1 MNRDEVLDQIIEWW
15 MSRSKV
21 DNDSDTIRFNRDNT
35 RVTTIRLSQKMFI
48 DATALAKSKN
58 TTLNKLIEHLLFES
72 LGRSN
77 DYLKSSYNQDSLD
90 SSEEKDKD
98 NG

>member
-15 MSRSKV
+15 LSRSKV

-48 DATALAKSKN
+48 DATALAKSN
-58 TTLNKLIEHLLFES
+58 NQTLNKLIEHLLFEA
-72 LGRSN
+72 LGMSTE
-77 DYLKSSYNQDSLD
+77 YLKSSHQSLNLPEQD
-90 SSEEKDKD
+90 E
-98 NG
+98 

>member
-15 MSRSKV
+15 LSRSKV

-58 TTLNKLIEHLLFES
+58 TTLNKLIEHLLFEA
-72 LGRSN
+72 LGMS
-77 DYLKSSYNQDSLD
+77 DEYLKASNPSLD
-90 SSEEKDKD
+90 LPEQDE
-98 NG
+98 

>member
-21 DNDSDTIRFNRDNT
+21 DSDSDTIRFNRDNT

-48 DATALAKSKN
+48 DATALAKSN
-58 TTLNKLIEHLLFES
+58 NQTLNKLIEHLLFES
-72 LGRSN
+72 LGMSTE
-77 DYLKSSYNQDSLD
+77 YLKSSNQSLD
-90 SSEEKDKD
+90 LPGQEK
-98 NG
+98 

>member
-1 MNRDEVLDQIIEWW
+1 MTRDEILDQIVEWW
-15 MSRSKV
+15 LSRSKV

-48 DATALAKSKN
+48 DATALAKSNN

-72 LGRSN
+72 LGMSN
-77 DYLKSSYNQDSLD
+77 EYLKSTQSSQFLD
-90 SSEEKDKD
+90 LPEKEDE
-98 NG
+98 

>member
-1 MNRDEVLDQIIEWW
+1 MTRDEILDQIVEWW
-15 MSRSKV
+15 LSRSKV

-35 RVTTIRLSQKMFI
+35 RVTTIRLSQKMFT

-72 LGRSN
+72 LGMSN
-77 DYLKSSYNQDSLD
+77 EYLKSTQSSQFLD
-90 SSEEKDKD
+90 LPEKEDE
-98 NG
+98 

>member
-1 MNRDEVLDQIIEWW
+1 MNRDEVLDQIIQWW
-15 MSRSKV
+15 LSRSKV

-35 RVTTIRLSQKMFI
+35 RVTTIRLSQKMFT

-72 LGRSN
+72 LGRS
-77 DYLKSSYNQDSLD
+77 DEYLKSSHQSLD
-90 SSEEKDKD
+90 LPEREK
-98 NG
+98 

>member
-21 DNDSDTIRFNRDNT
+21 DSDSDTIRFNRDNT

-48 DATALAKSKN
+48 DATALAKSN
-58 TTLNKLIEHLLFES
+58 NQTLNKLIEHLLFEA
-72 LGRSN
+72 LGMSTE
-77 DYLKSSYNQDSLD
+77 YLKSSNQSLD
-90 SSEEKDKD
+90 LPGQEK
-98 NG
+98 

>member
-15 MSRSKV
+15 LSRSKV

-48 DATALAKSKN
+48 DATALAKSNN
-58 TTLNKLIEHLLFES
+58 TTLNKLIEHLLFEA
-72 LGRSN
+72 LGRPGE
-77 DYLKSSYNQDSLD
+77 YLKSSHQSLD
-90 SSEEKDKD
+90 VPGQEE
-98 NG
+98 

>member
-1 MNRDEVLDQIIEWW
+1 MTRDEILDEIIKWW
-15 MSRSKV
+15 LSRSKV
-21 DNDSDTIRFNRDNT
+21 DIDSADLRFNRDNT

-72 LGRSN
+72 LGRS
-77 DYLKSSYNQDSLD
+77 DEYLKASNPSLD
-90 SSEEKDKD
+90 LPEREK
-98 NG
+98 